1 MDFNFD
7 SANTETPSIYWAK
20 YDTWVPLIAG
30 GAEGDSGDGDGTST
44 DNDQGD
50 GTSADKGEGKGEGD
64 KLFTQDQMNAIAA
77 READRAKRGLLNPK
91 DAGFDSAKEM
101 KEWIESQKQKAEADK
116 TEDEKAREEAIEAA
130 KREAENGV
138 LSKANERLRK
148 AEFLSQAVDQ
158 GVRREARDDAYLLA
172 QTIDSWSDV
181 QVDDDGKVTG
191 FDEEFFKT
199 LKETKPFLFA
209 PEGKDGD
216 GGLGDIGAGQRG
228 AADSDDV
235 KLADL
240 RDKYSALR

>member
-1 MDFNFD
+1 MDLIFD
-7 SANTETPSIYWAK
+7 SANTGTPDIYWAK

-30 GAEGDSGDGDGTST
+30 GAPDGDPGDGDGTPPGDGDGTST
-44 DNDQGD
+44 DKD
-50 GTSADKGEGKGEGD
+50 EGKGEGD
-64 KLFTQDQMNAIAA
+64 KLFTQDQLNAIAT

-91 DAGFDSAKEM
+91 ELGFDSAKDM
-101 KEWIESQKQKAEADK
+101 KDWIESQKQKAEADK
-116 TEDEKAREEAIEAA
+116 TEDEKSRDEAIEKA
-130 KREAENGV
+130 KREAEDGV

-191 FDEEFFKT
+191 FDEDFFKT

-209 PEGKDGD
+209 PAGKDGD
-216 GGLGDIGAGQRG
+216 AGLGDIGAGQRG
-228 AADSDDV
+228 GADSDEA

-240 RDKYSALR
+240 KDKYSALR